1 MFFLKR
7 ECLTIIGTAH
17 VSEESVNE
25 VKDAI
30 YEQHPEVVAIEL
42 DRGRYTKL
50 KQQMMGIEED
60 DTISV
65 TQIIK
70 DNKVGLFLTTTLLS
84 YFQSKIGADL
94 DVAPG
99 SEMVGAIEASE
110 DLGIPIAL
118 IDRDISTTL
127 QRALNKMGFIEKAK
141 FLFGLIASVF
151 GFGDEEDID
160 VEELKNPENLD
171 DLMDMFKDE
180 APSVHEVLVHERDA
194 YLAGRIM
201 QIPQDHVIAVVGA
214 GHKPGIERYLD
225 NPETLPNLRDLEVI
239 NEKKG
244 IPWAKI
250 LLALIPILFVVIFFL
265 AYFSGINITWNIY
278 EFIAISMIMGF
289 IGSILSGSKL
299 ISAIVGGLV
308 APLTIIHPLLAAGW
322 FSGLCEAKFR
332 KVKQSDIQNLA
343 HIESFRDL
351 WQNNIFRILLVVIGT
366 NLGVSIATLVILPSR
381 VFIPLFMKIFGG

>member
-1 MFFLKR
+1 MKR

-42 DRGRYTKL
+42 DRGRYVRL
-50 KQQMMGIEED
+50 KQQMMGIEQD

-65 TQIIK
+65 SKIIK
-70 DNKVGLFLTTTLLS
+70 ENKVGLFLTTTLLS

-118 IDRDISTTL
+118 IDRDINITL
-127 QRALNKMGFIEKAK
+127 QRALNKMGFIEKSK
-141 FLFGLIASVF
+141 FLVSLIASVL
-151 GFGDEEDID
+151 GFGEDEEDID

-171 DLMDMFKDE
+171 ELMEMFKDE

-194 YLAGRIM
+194 YLAGRINGL
-201 QIPQDHVIAVVGA
+201 PQDHVIAVVGA

-239 NEKKG
+239 NEKRG

-250 LLALIPILFVVIFFL
+250 LLAMIPILFVVIFFL

-322 FSGLCEAKFR
+322 FSGLTEAKYR
-332 KVKQSDIQNLA
+332 KVRQSDIKNLSK
-343 HIESFRDL
+343 IESFRDL
-351 WQNNIFRILLVVIGT
+351 WNNNIFRILLVVIGT
-366 NLGVSIATLVILPSR
+366 NLGVSIATLVILPSK

>member
-1 MFFLKR
+1 MKR

-42 DRGRYTKL
+42 DRGRYVRL
-50 KQQMMGIEED
+50 KQQMMGIEQD

-65 TQIIK
+65 SKIIK
-70 DNKVGLFLTTTLLS
+70 ENKVGLFLTTTLLS

-118 IDRDISTTL
+118 IDRDINITL
-127 QRALNKMGFIEKAK
+127 QRALNKMGFIEKSK
-141 FLFGLIASVF
+141 FLVSLIASVL
-151 GFGDEEDID
+151 GFGEDEEDID

-171 DLMDMFKDE
+171 ELMEMFKDE

-194 YLAGRIM
+194 YLAGRINGL
-201 QIPQDHVIAVVGA
+201 PQDHVIVVVGA
-214 GHKPGIERYLD
+214 GHKHGIERYLD
-225 NPETLPNLRDLEVI
+225 NPETLPDLRELEVI

-250 LLALIPILFVVIFFL
+250 LLAMIPILFVVIFFL

-278 EFIAISMIMGF
+278 EFIIISMIMGF

-322 FSGLCEAKFR
+322 FSGLTEAKFR
-332 KVKQSDIQNLA
+332 KVRQSDIKNLSK
-343 HIESFRDL
+343 IESFRDL
-351 WQNNIFRILLVVIGT
+351 WNNNIFRILLVVIGT
-366 NLGVSIATLVILPSR
+366 NLGVSIATLVILPSK

>member
-1 MFFLKR
+1 MKR

-42 DRGRYTKL
+42 DRGRYIRL
-50 KQQMMGIEED
+50 KQQMMGIEQD

-65 TQIIK
+65 SKIIK
-70 DNKVGLFLTTTLLS
+70 ENKVGLFLTTTLLS

-118 IDRDISTTL
+118 IDRDINITL
-127 QRALNKMGFIEKAK
+127 QRALNKMGFIEKSK
-141 FLFGLIASVF
+141 FLVSLIASVF
-151 GFGDEEDID
+151 GFGEDEEDID

-171 DLMDMFKDE
+171 ELMEMFKDE

-194 YLAGRIM
+194 YLAGKINGL
-201 QIPQDHVIAVVGA
+201 PQDHVIAVVGA

-225 NPETLPNLRDLEVI
+225 NPETLPDLRELEVI

-250 LLALIPILFVVIFFL
+250 LLAMIPILFVVIFFL

-278 EFIAISMIMGF
+278 EFIVISMIMGF

-322 FSGLCEAKFR
+322 FSGLTEAKFR
-332 KVKQSDIQNLA
+332 KVRQSDIKNLSK
-343 HIESFRDL
+343 IESFRDL
-351 WQNNIFRILLVVIGT
+351 WNNNIFRILLVVIGT
-366 NLGVSIATLVILPSR
+366 NLGVSIATLVILPSK

>member
-1 MFFLKR
+1 VFFLKR

-30 YEQHPEVVAIEL
+30 YEQHPDVVAIEL

-60 DTISV
+60 ETISV

-141 FLFGLIASVF
+141 FMFGLIASVF
-151 GFGDEEDID
+151 GFGDEEEID

-171 DLMDMFKDE
+171 DLMEMFKDE

-214 GHKPGIERYLD
+214 GHKPGIEKYLD

-239 NEKKG
+239 NDKKG
-244 IPWAKI
+244 IPWVKI
-250 LLALIPILFVVIFFL
+250 FLGLIPVLFVVIFFL

-332 KVKQSDIQNLA
+332 KVRQSDIKNLA

-381 VFIPLFMKIFGG
+381 VFIPLFMKLFGG

>member
-1 MFFLKR
+1 MKR

-42 DRGRYTKL
+42 DRGRYIRL
-50 KQQMMGIEED
+50 KKQMMGIEED
-60 DTISV
+60 EPISV
-65 TQIIK
+65 TTIIK
-70 DNKVGLFLTTTLLS
+70 ENKVGLFFTSTLLG
-84 YFQSKIGADL
+84 YFQSKIGADV

-99 SEMVGAIEASE
+99 SEMIGAIEASE

-118 IDRDISTTL
+118 IDREINTTL

-141 FLFGLIASVF
+141 FAFGLLASVF
-151 GFGDEEDID
+151 GIGDEDDVDIED
-160 VEELKNPENLD
+160 LKNPDNLD
-171 DLMDMFKDE
+171 ELMEMFKDE

-194 YLAGRIM
+194 YLAGKIL
-201 QIPQDHVIAVVGA
+201 QLPQDHVIAVVGA
-214 GHKPGIERYLD
+214 GHKPGIEKYLD

-239 NEKKG
+239 EDKKG
-244 IPWAKI
+244 IPWLKI
-250 LLALIPILFVVIFFL
+250 FLAMIPILFVAIFFL
-265 AYFSGINITWNIY
+265 AYFNGINITWNIY
-278 EFIAISMIMGF
+278 DFIVISMVMGF
-289 IGSILSGSKL
+289 VGSILSGSKL
-299 ISAIVGGLV
+299 ISAIVGGVV

-322 FSGLCEAKFR
+322 FSGLTEAKFR
-332 KVKQSDIQNLA
+332 KVRQSDVKNLA
-343 HIESFRDL
+343 KIESFKDL

-366 NLGVSIATLVILPSR
+366 NLGVSIATLVILPSK

>member
-1 MFFLKR
+1 MKR

-30 YEQHPEVVAIEL
+30 YEQQPDVVAIEL
-42 DRGRYTKL
+42 DRGRYIRL
-50 KQQMMGIEED
+50 KNQMMGIEED

-65 TQIIK
+65 SQIIK
-70 DNKVGLFLTTTLLS
+70 ENKVSLFFTSTLLG

-99 SEMVGAIEASE
+99 SEMIGAIEASE
-110 DLGIPIAL
+110 DLEIPIAL
-118 IDRDISTTL
+118 IDRDVNVTL
-127 QRALNKMGFIEKAK
+127 QRALNKMGFIEKMK
-141 FLFGLIASVF
+141 FLFGLIASAL
-151 GFGDEEDID
+151 GFGDEEEID

-171 DLMDMFKDE
+171 DLMEMFKDE

-194 YLAGRIM
+194 YLAGKIM
-201 QIPQDHVIAVVGA
+201 QLPQDHVIAVVGA
-214 GHKPGIERYLD
+214 GHKPGIEKYLD
-225 NPETLPNLRDLEVI
+225 NPETLPNLNDLEI
-239 NEKKG
+239 IDDKKG
-244 IPWAKI
+244 IPWLKI
-250 LLALIPILFVVIFFL
+250 FLAMIPILFVVIFFL
-265 AYFSGINITWNIY
+265 AYINGINITWNIY

-289 IGSILSGSKL
+289 IGSILSGSKPL
-299 ISAIVGGLV
+299 SAVSGGLV

-322 FSGLCEAKFR
+322 FSGLAEAKFR
-332 KVKQSDIQNLA
+332 QVRQSDVKNLA
-343 HIESFRDL
+343 KIESFRDL
-351 WQNNIFRILLVVIGT
+351 WGNNIFRILLVVVGT

>member
-1 MFFLKR
+1 MKR

-30 YEQHPEVVAIEL
+30 YEQHPDVVGIEL
-42 DRGRYTKL
+42 DRGRYVRL
-50 KQQMMGIEED
+50 KKQMMGIEED

-65 TQIIK
+65 SKIIK
-70 DNKVGLFLTTTLLS
+70 ENQVGLFFTTTLLS

-99 SEMVGAIEASE
+99 SEMIGAIEASE

-118 IDRDISTTL
+118 IDRDINTTL
-127 QRALNKMGFIEKAK
+127 QRALNKMGFMEKAK
-141 FLFGLIASVF
+141 FMFGLLASIF
-151 GFGDEEDID
+151 GIGDDEDDID

-171 DLMDMFKDE
+171 ELMEMFKDE

-201 QIPQDHVIAVVGA
+201 QLPQDHVIAVVGA

-225 NPETLPNLRDLEVI
+225 NPKTLPDLRDLEVI
-239 NEKKG
+239 NEKRG

-250 LLALIPILFVVIFFL
+250 LLAMIPILFVVIFFL

-278 EFIAISMIMGF
+278 EFIVISMIMGF

-322 FSGLCEAKFR
+322 FSGLTEAKFR
-332 KVKQSDIQNLA
+332 KVRQSDIKNLSK
-343 HIESFRDL
+343 IESFRDL
-351 WQNNIFRILLVVIGT
+351 WDNNIFRILLVVIGT
-366 NLGVSIATLVILPSR
+366 NLGVSIATLVILPSK